1 MLTKDQITQ
10 LAAQLQNAQQT
21 RTPTAQ
27 PSTQWPEMTLDDAYA
42 AARAW
47 GQLRHDEGRTLRGYK
62 VALSSHA
69 SQAAFGVSEPTVGWL
84 YDDMVWNNGSTIAHD
99 RFLAA
104 GAELELAFILGKPLQ
119 GPRVT
124 AFDVLAATDFIV
136 PAFEIVDARV
146 QRVNPHTKAPR
157 QLVDLVADNSVA
169 AGAVLGGQPLR
180 PTELNL
186 PWVGAVLYRNGAIE
200 DTGLA
205 AAVMAHPA
213 NSVAW
218 LANKLSQWGE
228 KLEAGQ
234 LVLTGT
240 LIRQVP
246 VRAGDV
252 MHGDFGQ
259 LGQVAWRMA

>member
-1 MLTKDQITQ
+1 MLPKDQIAQ
-10 LAAQLQNAQQT
+10 LAAQLQHAQQT
-21 RTPTAQ
+21 RTPMAQ
-27 PSTQWPEMTLDDAYA
+27 PSAQWPELSVDEAYA
-42 AARAW
+42 ISRAW
-47 GQLRHDEGRTLRGYK
+47 GGLRRDQGRTLRGYK
-62 VALSSHA
+62 VALTSPA
-69 SQAAFGVSEPTVGWL
+69 VQAALGASEPSVGWI
-84 YDDMVWNNGSTIAHD
+84 YDDMVWGNGSAIPAD
-99 RFLAA
+99 RFIAA
-104 GAELELAFILGKPLQ
+104 NAELELAFILGRPLQ

-124 AFDVLAATDFIV
+124 AFDVLAATDFVV

-146 QRVNPHTKAPR
+146 QQRHPQTQAPR

-169 AGAVLGGQPLR
+169 AGAVLGGQPMR

-186 PWVGAVLYRNGAIE
+186 PWVGAMLYRNGAIE

-234 LVLTGT
+234 MVLAGT
-240 LIRQVP
+240 FVRPTP

-252 MHGDFGQ
+252 MQGDFGK